1 MICSICKRIDQIK
14 NGKDKHFVKELKTGY
29 VVIGN
34 YADAYGWTIFLCK
47 KHKEELHE
55 LDKDFRL
62 KFLEEMAQV
71 AEAVHRAFNPDK
83 LNYELLG
90 NKERHLHWHI
100 IPRYQTEKD
109 YHRPIWHS
117 VKREPIGEKLEELK
131 LKLLRKFDNARFLR

>member
-1 MICSICKRIDQIK
+1 MTCSICKRIDRIK

-29 VVIGN
+29 IVIGD
-34 YADAYGWTIFLCK
+34 YADSLGWTIFLCK

-55 LDKDFRL
+55 LDKDFKL

-71 AEAVHRAFNPDK
+71 AEAVHQAFNPDK

-100 IPRYQTEKD
+100 IPRYQTEKG
-109 YHRPIWHS
+109 YHRPIWYS

-131 LKLLRKFDNARFLR
+131 QILKLKLLKI